1 MGSLSQFE
9 ENVGPLRRG
18 HLSAGEGIRG
28 IGFFEGVKNA
38 DYFLHSFILL
48 WFRLDFPFWFRY
60 LSIPAPQFTPAAFSP
75 RARCMRSSQCENAS
89 AAVRRNWESP
99 LETIRRL
106 GTRLGFFQKPGGP
119 ANLPPALDPLSL
131 SVEARALGNFGP
143 ARFQRINHVE
153 NPLRRLGARIYSKRN
168 PISKEG
174 WGFGRSEHNGDKDL
188 MRIRPNLGQGGLPL
202 RS

>member
-1 MGSLSQFE
+1 VGSLSQFE

-75 RARCMRSSQCENAS
+75 HARCMRSSQCENAS
-89 AAVRRNWESP
+89 AAVWRNWESP

-131 SVEARALGNFGP
+131 SVGARALG
-143 ARFQRINHVE
+143 
-153 NPLRRLGARIYSKRN
+153 
-168 PISKEG
+168 
-174 WGFGRSEHNGDKDL
+174 
-188 MRIRPNLGQGGLPL
+188 NLGQGGLPL
-202 RS
+202 RSLCFPRAARREFVWSVRVRDASKAGIYFRVAWAS

>member
-89 AAVRRNWESP
+89 AAVWRNWESP
-99 LETIRRL
+99 LETSRRL

-131 SVEARALGNFGP
+131 SVGARALGRLSARGLVSLVYAIKTPGADTDESSPSTIARSDLAEDCVTRPSESP
-143 ARFQRINHVE
+143 AR
-153 NPLRRLGARIYSKRN
+153 PLAAI
-168 PISKEG
+168 
-174 WGFGRSEHNGDKDL
+174 
-188 MRIRPNLGQGGLPL
+188 
-202 RS
+202 